1 MGELTVKKKNFK
13 NMNKKSNSIVMAG
26 IAITLVFMFLIGKLA
41 YIMIVKAPEYAGKAE
56 EQWTSEVKIDAVR
69 GKILDRNGKEL
80 AVSANVY
87 RVDLDLKTI
96 REYLEKKAEQLSSKE
111 IEYRKSVGVPVPV
124 GDGVLTTS
132 DIAPV
137 IANAL
142 GMDTDKVKAK
152 LETKLE
158 SGLPAGSATL
168 IRKIEKQDADKVKA
182 LRINGI
188 VVSRD
193 TQRIY
198 PNNNFLSHVL
208 GVVGS
213 DGSGLSGIESEY
225 NTYLS
230 GIPGVKIGE
239 FDKNSNNLPYG
250 DSEFTSPV
258 DGKDITL
265 TIDETIQSFA
275 EKAAQQ
281 AYVDNEAKATS
292 VMVMDPKTGEILA
305 MVNKPDFNP
314 NTPYTGYEG
323 FDGDTEGDK
332 IQRMWRNRLVS
343 DSFEPGSIFKVITA
357 ITAMEENLVNANST
371 FECGGKL
378 YFGNR
383 EIKCWQEGG
392 HGVQTFPEII
402 QNSCNVGFMKVGEM
416 IGKDKFYEYIKKFGF
431 GDLTGIDL
439 QGEAEGIIKIP
450 ENISPTDLATI
461 SFGHTNT
468 VNSIQYMAAF
478 NAVANGGTW
487 IQPHIMKEVTH
498 VDENG
503 VEIVDE
509 TFAPKKREVA
519 SADKTAELRQYLE
532 KVVTAGS
539 ATATFIDGYH
549 IGGKTGTAQKMEN
562 GVYIEGKYI
571 SSFVGMAPVDDPKVT
586 VIITVDEPST
596 GNYYAGQVAVPYAHS
611 LFTDIFNYLNNKF
624 SEEDMSKI
632 AKEVV
637 VPEVR
642 GMKTEEAKKVLK
654 DMNIECDVD
663 GNGVSIVSMDVYPGY
678 TVKEGAVIKLYTS
691 GSSDDINNVVM
702 PDMCGYSKEAAYDML
717 TKLGLTVSFE
727 GEGTVNSQ
735 SVSSG
740 EVIAKGTAVKLTLES
755 DYKD

>member
-1 MGELTVKKKNFK
+1 
-13 NMNKKSNSIVMAG
+13 MNNKVVIAG
-26 IAITLVFMFLIGKLA
+26 LAITLVFLFLIGRLS
-41 YIMIVKAPEYAGKAE
+41 YIMIVKAPDYAGMAE

-87 RVDLDLKTI
+87 RVDLDLTTI
-96 REYLEKKAEQLSSKE
+96 RSYLEKKVDQLSSKE
-111 IEYRKSVGVPVPV
+111 IEQRRSVGIPVPV
-124 GDGVLTTS
+124 GDDGITTK

-142 GMDTDKVKAK
+142 NMDSDTVLKK

-168 IRKIEKQDADKVKA
+168 VRQIEKADADRVKA
-182 LRINGI
+182 LKINGI
-188 VVSRD
+188 VVSKD
-193 TQRIY
+193 TKRYY

-208 GVVGS
+208 GVVGN
-213 DGSGLSGIESEY
+213 DGSGLTGIEAEY

-239 FDKNSNNLPYG
+239 FDKNSNDLPYG
-250 DSEFTSPV
+250 DSEFTAPV
-258 DGKDITL
+258 DGKNVTL

-275 EKAAQQ
+275 EKVAQQ
-281 AYVDNEAKATS
+281 AYMDNEAKAAS
-292 VMVMDPKTGEILA
+292 VVVMDPKTGEILA

-314 NTPYTGYEG
+314 NAPYEGYEG
-323 FDGDTEGDK
+323 FDGDNESDK

-357 ITAMEENLVNANST
+357 ISAMEENLVNENTT
-371 FECGGKL
+371 FECGGKV
-378 YFGNR
+378 YFGSR
-383 EIKCWQEGG
+383 EIKCWQEQG
-392 HGVQTFPEII
+392 HGLQTFPEII

-416 IGKDKFYEYIKKFGF
+416 LGKDKFYEYIKKFGF
-431 GDLTGIDL
+431 GELTGIDL
-439 QGEAEGIIKIP
+439 QGEADGIVKIP

-468 VNSIQYMAAF
+468 LNSMQYMAAF
-478 NAVANGGTW
+478 NAIANGGTW

-498 VDENG
+498 YDDND
-503 VEIVDE
+503 VEIIDE
-509 TFAPKKREVA
+509 TFEPQKREVA
-519 SADKTAELRQYLE
+519 SAEKTAELRTYLE

-571 SSFVGMAPVDDPKVT
+571 SSFVGMAPIDDPKVT
-586 VIITVDEPST
+586 VMITVDEPSN
-596 GNYYAGQVAVPYAHS
+596 GNYYAGQVAVPYAHT
-611 LFTDIFNYLNNKF
+611 LFTDIFNYLNNQF
-624 SEEDMSKI
+624 SADTISKI
-632 AKEVV
+632 EKDVV

-642 GMKTEEAKKVLK
+642 GMKKEEAEKTLK
-654 DMNIECDVD
+654 DLNIQCDIE
-663 GNGVSIVSMDVYPGY
+663 GNGSTIISMDPYPGY
-678 TVKEGAVIKLYTS
+678 TVKEGSIIKLYTS
-691 GSSDDINNVVM
+691 GNSSNSNNVVM
-702 PDMCGYSKEAAYDML
+702 PDVSGYSKESAYDLL

-727 GEGTVNSQ
+727 GDGTVNSQ
-735 SVSSG
+735 SISCG
-740 EVIAKGTAVKLTLES
+740 EVIAKGTTVKIILES

>member
-1 MGELTVKKKNFK
+1 MKKRTFKDRQKMKKKTWYT
-13 NMNKKSNSIVMAG
+13 G
-26 IAITLVFMFLIGKLA
+26 IAVTILFIILIGRLS
-41 YIMIVKAPEYAGKAE
+41 YIMIIKGPEYAGMAE

-87 RVDLDLKTI
+87 RVDLDLTTI
-96 REYLEKKAEQLSSKE
+96 RNYLDKKADELSQTE
-111 IEYRKSVGVPVPV
+111 IEQRKSVGIPVPV
-124 GDGVLTTS
+124 GDSGITEK

-137 IANAL
+137 IADAL
-142 GMDTDKVKAK
+142 GMKTETVLEK
-152 LETKLE
+152 LETKLD

-168 IRKIEKQDADKVKA
+168 IRRIEKDDADKVKN
-182 LRINGI
+182 LKIRGI
-188 VVSRD
+188 VVSKD
-193 TQRIY
+193 TKRYY

-208 GVVGS
+208 GVVGN
-213 DGSGLSGIESEY
+213 DGTGLTGIESEY

-239 FDKNSNNLPYG
+239 FDKNSNDLPYG

-258 DGKDITL
+258 NGKDVTL

-281 AYVDNEAKATS
+281 AYEDNKAKATS

-305 MVNKPDFNP
+305 MVNKPDFNA
-314 NTPYTGYEG
+314 NTPYEGYEN
-323 FDGDTEGDK
+323 FDGDNESDK
-332 IQRMWRNRLVS
+332 IQKMWRNRLVS

-357 ITAMEENLVNANST
+357 LSAMEEGIVNENTT

-378 YFGNR
+378 HIANR
-383 EIKCWQEGG
+383 DINCWETGG
-392 HGVQTFPEII
+392 HGLQTFPEII
-402 QNSCNVGFMKVGEM
+402 QNSCNVGFMKLGSM

-431 GDLTGIDL
+431 GELTGIDI
-439 QGEAEGIIKIP
+439 QGEADGIVKIP
-450 ENISPTDLATI
+450 EKISPTDLATI

-468 VNSIQYMAAF
+468 VNSMQYMAAF

-498 VDENG
+498 DDENG

-509 TFAPKKREVA
+509 TFNPVTREIA
-519 SADKTAELRQYLE
+519 SSENTALLRTYLE

-539 ATATFIDGYH
+539 ATAAFIDGYH

-586 VIITVDEPST
+586 IMITVDEPST
-596 GNYYAGQVAVPYAHS
+596 GNYYAGQVAVPYAHD
-611 LFTDIFNYLNNKF
+611 LFTNIFNYFNNQF
-624 SEEDMSKI
+624 SEDTITKISKD
-632 AKEVV
+632 VV
-637 VPEVR
+637 VPEIR
-642 GMKTEEAKKVLK
+642 GMKKADAENALK
-654 DMNIECDVD
+654 QSNIQCTIE
-663 GNGVSIVSMDVYPGY
+663 GNGDTIQAMDPLPGY
-678 TVKEGAVIKLYTS
+678 SVKEGTTIKLYTS
-691 GSSDDINNVVM
+691 GGTDDSNNVVM
-702 PDMCGYSKEAAYDML
+702 PDVIGYTKESAYNLL
-717 TKLGLTVSFE
+717 TSLGITVTFQ
-727 GEGTVNSQ
+727 GDGTVKSQ
-735 SVSSG
+735 NISSG
-740 EVIAKGTAVKLTLES
+740 EVVTKGTSVNIVLES